1 MKRKTIWTKPPFW
14 GSMLV
19 FQGVPFFVR
28 QLESTRFWGVPS
40 TWFFQNLSGWQFSS
54 WDSLVVFFSPR
65 KLVTP
70 KRRPSGTN
78 ALEYIYVYMIYHK
91 FMPFMY
97 KNTWKPLRDSQNIT
111 SPLRGFAKVSPRCPA
126 TSQLPH
132 HGAAKLQG
140 KVLRLELWCMRI
152 TIISWSM
159 PMRRKQP
166 WFVSRFLNW
175 RSLARDWISW
185 RVLAQKEHVFPRFPG
200 GGVDVFCFQSTFLS
214 WPLCMNCFQ
223 HCD

>member
-1 MKRKTIWTKPPFW
+1 MYPFLLGNWKAPGFGVSLQLDFFKIYPAGNLALGTPWSFFFLHENLLPPKGDPVGRTHWNIF
-14 GSMLV
+14 
-19 FQGVPFFVR
+19 
-28 QLESTRFWGVPS
+28 TY
-40 TWFFQNLSGWQFSS
+40 TWFTIN
-54 WDSLVVFFSPR
+54 
-65 KLVTP
+65 
-70 KRRPSGTN
+70 
-78 ALEYIYVYMIYHK
+78 

-185 RVLAQKEHVFPRFPG
+185 RFWPKKNTFSKISG
-200 GGVDVFCFQSTFLS
+200 GGVDVFCFQLTFLS